1 MKLID
6 TFMLLAILFSFVV
19 VKTNAHDDGTNHS
32 SHHHPNDVRD
42 CEVDGGVL
50 ILLIVFALLFFVSCC
65 VNIYQF
71 KLRHGNVITAEVEYN
86 SFT

>member
-6 TFMLLAILFSFVV
+6 KFMLLAILFSFVV
-19 VKTNAHDDGTNHS
+19 VKTNAHDDGTNHT
-32 SHHHPNDVRD
+32 SHHHPNTSD
-42 CEVDGGVL
+42 CKGDGGIL

-86 SFT
+86 AFT